1 MIKNKILNHIQVLR
15 GFAVFIVFL
24 YHTNLEIFKNGYLGV
39 DIFFVISGF
48 VITSRLM
55 NNLDGNALKLI
66 DFYISRLKR
75 ILPNLFFIVSI
86 TYFFYLLL
94 GPSDFSLFNET
105 IFAFIGISNL
115 YYINHSKDYFE
126 NIFVDPL
133 GHTWSLGVEEQFYI
147 LFPIIIF
154 ISFKYFSKNLNFLK
168 LMILLILLISLFL
181 FIHYLNIDEQFAF
194 YFSPLRFWEFL
205 FGSLLYFLQK
215 NIVKNNFIFAF
226 SILNLII
233 IFLYGHYFNYL
244 IKNILIVI
252 ITVFYIGTY
261 KNLNFINIKRLITF
275 GNISYSFYLWHLP
288 VIFFAELYIIN
299 IYNIHIFFSFIL
311 STLLSLFTY
320 KYIEQKFRYKKIIF
334 HKTFNKG
341 LGVSFIFLILL
352 LGYVKYFNDDIRYK
366 VRNFIHHI
374 NYPNLKYSWN
384 ERVNLKKLLNINGN
398 LVYENCTETS
408 KDLDIKFFSNIKSS
422 LDVNKV
428 KFNPYCQ
435 KLKDNDILYF
445 IAGNS
450 HIAHFLP
457 ILNDSSK
464 IKNLYYQHTFYND
477 IPLAMVNMASQKFNK
492 TYLVMNISNNNQFE
506 KISKQFEYLD
516 KDIKLIIFNSTP
528 HGQDNNEPSYI
539 FKCVIQQINCY
550 LNKESD
556 YSNRDLEK
564 MFKSINNFKNK
575 NDRRIFIFDSYNSF
589 CKRDDKFCKVY
600 DKDKKLIYFRDRTH
614 ILPEI
619 KKIIIPKLNSF
630 LGDIDINN

>member
-261 KNLNFINIKRLITF
+261 KNLNFI
-275 GNISYSFYLWHLP
+275 
-288 VIFFAELYIIN
+288 
-299 IYNIHIFFSFIL
+299 
-311 STLLSLFTY
+311 
-320 KYIEQKFRYKKIIF
+320 
-334 HKTFNKG
+334 
-341 LGVSFIFLILL
+341 
-352 LGYVKYFNDDIRYK
+352 D
-366 VRNFIHHI
+366 
-374 NYPNLKYSWN
+374 
-384 ERVNLKKLLNINGN
+384 
-398 LVYENCTETS
+398 
-408 KDLDIKFFSNIKSS
+408 SN
-422 LDVNKV
+422 
-428 KFNPYCQ
+428 
-435 KLKDNDILYF
+435 
-445 IAGNS
+445 
-450 HIAHFLP
+450 
-457 ILNDSSK
+457 
-464 IKNLYYQHTFYND
+464 
-477 IPLAMVNMASQKFNK
+477 
-492 TYLVMNISNNNQFE
+492 
-506 KISKQFEYLD
+506 
-516 KDIKLIIFNSTP
+516 
-528 HGQDNNEPSYI
+528 
-539 FKCVIQQINCY
+539 
-550 LNKESD
+550 
-556 YSNRDLEK
+556 
-564 MFKSINNFKNK
+564 
-575 NDRRIFIFDSYNSF
+575 
-589 CKRDDKFCKVY
+589 
-600 DKDKKLIYFRDRTH
+600 
-614 ILPEI
+614 
-619 KKIIIPKLNSF
+619 
-630 LGDIDINN
+630 

>member
-1 MIKNKILNHIQVLR
+1 MIKNKILNHVQVLR

-24 YHTNLEIFKNGYLGV
+24 YHTNLEFFQNGYLGV

-48 VITSRLM
+48 VITNRLM
-55 NNLDGNALKLI
+55 KSLNKNEINLLE
-66 DFYISRLKR
+66 FYINRLKR
-75 ILPNLFFIVSI
+75 ILPNLFFIISF

-105 IFAFIGISNL
+105 IFALIGISNL

-154 ISFKYFSKNLNFLK
+154 ISLRYFSKNLNFLK
-168 LMILLILLISLFL
+168 SVILLLLLISLFL
-181 FIHYLNIDEQFAF
+181 FIHYLNINEQFAF

-205 FGSLLYFLQK
+205 FGSLIYFLPK
-215 NIVKNNFIFAF
+215 NILKNNLFFVF
-226 SILNLII
+226 SILILII
-233 IFLYGHYFNYL
+233 IFLYGHHLNYL
-244 IKNILIVI
+244 IKNISIVI
-252 ITVFYIGTY
+252 ITVLYIATY
-261 KNLNFINIKRLITF
+261 KNLNFINIKKLITF

-288 VIFFAELYIIN
+288 IIFFSELYIIN

-311 STLLSLFTY
+311 TSLLSLFTH
-320 KYIEQKFRYKKIIF
+320 KYIEQKFRYEKKFFQKIF
-334 HKTFNKG
+334 TKG
-341 LGVSFIFLILL
+341 LGIFFIFFVII
-352 LGYVKYFNDDIRYK
+352 LGYIKYFNNDIRDN
-366 VRNFIHHI
+366 VRNFILQI
-374 NYPNLKYSWN
+374 NYPNLKYNWN

-408 KDLDIKFFSNIKSS
+408 RNLDIKFFSNLDSS
-422 LDVNKV
+422 LDENKV
-428 KFNPYCQ
+428 KFDLNCQ
-435 KLKDNDILYF
+435 KLEDEDTLYF
-445 IAGNS
+445 LAGNS

-457 ILNDSSK
+457 VFNDSSK

-492 TYLVMNISNNNQFE
+492 TYLVMNISNKNQLE
-506 KISKQFEYLD
+506 KISKQFEYLNIE
-516 KDIKLIIFNSTP
+516 IKLIIFNSTP

-539 FKCVIQQINCY
+539 FKCIIQKIDCY

-556 YSNRDLEK
+556 YFNRDLKK
-564 MFKSINNFKNK
+564 MFESINDFKNK
-575 NDRRIFIFDSYNSF
+575 NERRIFIFDSYNSF
-589 CKRDDKFCKVY
+589 CKRDNKFCKVY

-619 KKIIIPKLNSF
+619 KKIITPKLNSF
-630 LGDIDINN
+630 LGSIDINN